1 MFLNNKNLYKN
12 KFYLIILLEMI
23 CHLHPYTI
31 NHLRDAECIK
41 YLGRGGFGE
50 VKLYKCKDK
59 VDGCSCN
66 QIFVVKQIKY
76 NKFKKTDLRKNLLN
90 EYTIGTLL
98 HHPCIRVTL
107 DVDLEDNYII
117 FEYCPGTDFLNLLKS
132 DSLNNKDG
140 IMYFKQLID
149 GISYMHNI
157 GIAHMDLKLENV
169 LVDCITKKIK
179 IIDFGEARV
188 FHDSLHISTII
199 PDKGLHGTLPY
210 IAPEEFDDNEYNPE
224 KVDVWS
230 CGIILYEIIY
240 KTLPWYKANITDNR
254 YKKYLYNRSTNNCDS
269 FLPHYPTRN
278 LLLLMLNPNSDRRC
292 HIEEVKANLNE
303 VNELI

>member
-1 MFLNNKNLYKN
+1 
-12 KFYLIILLEMI
+12 MI

-31 NHLRDAECIK
+31 NHLYDAKCIK
-41 YLGRGGFGE
+41 YLGSGAFGE

-66 QIFVVKQIKY
+66 QVFVVKHIKC
-76 NKFKKTDLRKNLLN
+76 NKFKKTDSVFKKLRKKLLN

-98 HHPCIRVTL
+98 HHPCIRETL
-107 DVDLEDNYII
+107 DVDLENNSII
-117 FEYCPGTDFLNLLKS
+117 FEYCPGTDFLNLLQS
-132 DSLNNKDG
+132 DSLNKKDG
-140 IMYFKQLID
+140 IMYFKQLIE

-169 LVDCITKKIK
+169 LVDCITKNIK

-199 PDKGLHGTLPY
+199 TDKGLHGSLPY
-210 IAPEEFDDNEYNPE
+210 IAPEEFEEKEYNPE

-240 KTLPWYKANITDNR
+240 KEFPWCKANMTDDR
-254 YKKYLYNRSTNNCDS
+254 YKRYLYNRNNDNS
-269 FLPHYPTRN
+269 KIYLPHYPTRN
-278 LLLLMLNPNSDRRC
+278 LLLLMLNPESESRC
-292 HIEEVKANLNE
+292 HIEEVKIELNSLSSFN
-303 VNELI
+303 VI